1 MENWGS
7 GRPSIGIVGG
17 GQLASLL
24 AEAATELGVDL
35 HVQTPGAGDPAARRA
50 TSVVLADVDD
60 PHATRRLAER
70 CSAISFENE
79 WLNLSGLEPLERDG
93 IRFLPGL
100 DALRPLLSKRNQR
113 ELLDRLHLPCPR
125 WCPLTSVWPAPVA
138 PEASSVENGVADAQ
152 ATVASGTDPSDGNQ
166 LGTAATAPPRLP
178 DGFRFPVIAKASRGG
193 YDGRGTVP
201 IHTMEQLLELLH
213 GVDQAEWI
221 LEEMVSFDRELAL
234 VACRDSQGAVACYPL
249 VETHQR
255 RQVCEWVLFPAGVD
269 HAVEAFARNIAVS
282 VLTALDYVGVL
293 GIEFFYGPQG
303 LQVNELAPRT
313 HNSGHLSIEAF
324 RASQFHQQVRIVAGF
339 SVAPTEPIVPGALMV
354 NLLGFEDSG
363 DDYQARR
370 RALEALPH
378 ATLHWYG
385 KHRSNPGRK
394 LGHITFRLLG
404 DDPEQQQRDA
414 EGLLAKVR
422 DIWPSPAAHP

>member
-1 MENWGS
+1 VE
-7 GRPSIGIVGG
+7 
-17 GQLASLL
+17 
-24 AEAATELGVDL
+24 L
-35 HVQTPGAGDPAARRA
+35 HVQTPGAEDPATRTAS
-50 TSVVLADVDD
+50 SVVLADVDD
-60 PHATRRLAER
+60 AHATRRLADR

-93 IRFLPGL
+93 IRFLPAL
-100 DALRPLLSKRNQR
+100 DTLRPLLSKRNQR

-125 WCPLTSVWPAPVA
+125 WCPLKAVWPAPIT
-138 PEASSVENGVADAQ
+138 PETSSVENGVANLP
-152 ATVASGTDPSDGNQ
+152 ATAASSTDPSA
-166 LGTAATAPPRLP
+166 GTELDTATTAPGTGPPRLP

-213 GVDQAEWI
+213 GVDQTEWI

-255 RQVCEWVLFPAGVD
+255 RQVCEWVLFPASVD

-339 SVAPTEPIVPGALMV
+339 SVAPTEPIVPAALMV
-354 NLLGFEDSG
+354 NLLGFEDSE

-370 RALEALPH
+370 RALESLPH

-385 KHRSNPGRK
+385 KHRSIPSRK
-394 LGHITFRLLG
+394 LGHITLRLLAE
-404 DDPEQQQRDA
+404 DPEQQRREA
-414 EGLLAKVR
+414 EQLLTRVR
-422 DIWPSPAAHP
+422 DIWPPPAAHP